1 MSSQTVTPAPSTAPS
16 SAPNTELTSRL
27 FWALSDSLTL
37 VGRSTRKG
45 LRSLDA
51 LLTAVLLPVML
62 LLMFVYVFGGAIHT
76 GTSYID
82 YVVPGIILLCAGFG
96 SASVSSSVCEDM
108 TSGAID
114 RFRSMPIVSSAVLT
128 GNVIAG
134 MIRNVISTLLVL
146 AVALVIGFHPTAGI
160 LGWLGVLGMLLL
172 FMAAISWLAACF
184 GLIART
190 AEAANAFTFIV
201 MFLPYVSSAFI
212 PTRTMPRGLRA
223 FATHQPVTPII
234 ETVRG
239 LLTGTP
245 IGGDAVTALAWCIGG
260 IVLGCAG
267 ATLLFRRRTAP

>member
-1 MSSQTVTPAPSTAPS
+1 MSSQTVTTAPSTAPS

-114 RFRSMPIVSSAVLT
+114 RFRSMPVSRLSIISGQAP
-128 GNVIAG
+128 IAKK
-134 MIRNVISTLLVL
+134 
-146 AVALVIGFHPTAGI
+146 
-160 LGWLGVLGMLLL
+160 
-172 FMAAISWLAACF
+172 
-184 GLIART
+184 
-190 AEAANAFTFIV
+190 
-201 MFLPYVSSAFI
+201 
-212 PTRTMPRGLRA
+212 
-223 FATHQPVTPII
+223 
-234 ETVRG
+234 
-239 LLTGTP
+239 
-245 IGGDAVTALAWCIGG
+245 
-260 IVLGCAG
+260 
-267 ATLLFRRRTAP
+267 